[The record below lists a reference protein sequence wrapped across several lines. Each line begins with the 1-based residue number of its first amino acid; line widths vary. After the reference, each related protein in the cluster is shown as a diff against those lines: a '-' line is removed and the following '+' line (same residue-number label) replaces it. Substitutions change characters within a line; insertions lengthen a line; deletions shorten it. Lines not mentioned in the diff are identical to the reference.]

1 MNTMLARA
9 LKTAVPGHTG
19 VVVGS
24 REDMIQRTVRQSRVK
39 LSTKYVWDPN
49 HTTYTTIHYLPD
61 GSLYNAMTL
70 KNKISK

>member
-24 REDMIQRTVRQSRVK
+24 SEDMIQRTVRQSRVK

-49 HTTYTTIHYLPD
+49 HMTYTTIHYLPD